1 MKESGFRD
9 VFNGIME
16 EYLNLES
23 LLTQAAEADVTA
35 LRQFLTTKPSQ
46 PLVTVGSGGAES
58 VADFA
63 ALLYGARGGVATA
76 VTPYTLNSY
85 SDDALKT
92 AKLLLVSV
100 NGERRPLS
108 HVLRDGDVVGFFF
121 PVTGG

>member
-1 MKESGFRD
+1 
-9 VFNGIME
+9 ME

-35 LRQFLTTKPSQ
+35 LRQFFTTKPSQ

-92 AKLLLVSV
+92 AKLLLVSK
-100 NGERRPLS
+100 
-108 HVLRDGDVVGFFF
+108 
-121 PVTGG
+121 GGHNQDIAFAAGRGLM